1 MRVLQLLLSP
11 LLTLALGLALSGCAT
26 VASDNGHVLIEAISD
41 SQQLTGARCVV
52 KTDSSR
58 WSVVT
63 PADVL
68 IVAADG
74 DLHVSCDKPG
84 YRTSEVVFRAPPG
97 LNSPSVGIGAS
108 GGSGG
113 IGASGLGLGANLP
126 LSFGGKEKAYPS
138 RVLVEMG
145 RS

>member
-1 MRVLQLLLSP
+1 MRDLTPPLILL
-11 LLTLALGLALSGCAT
+11 LGLALSGCAT
-26 VASDNGHVLIEAISD
+26 TASDNGRVLIVATSD
-41 SQQLTGARCVV
+41 SQQLEGARCVV

-58 WSVVT
+58 WNVVT
-63 PADVL
+63 PGDVL
-68 IVAADG
+68 IVEADG
-74 DLHVSCDKPG
+74 DLHVVCDKPG
-84 YRTSEVVFRAPPG
+84 YRTSEVVYRAPPG
-97 LNSPSVGIGAS
+97 LNSPSVGIGAT

-113 IGASGLGLGANLP
+113 IGAVGLGLGANLP

>member
-1 MRVLQLLLSP
+1 MRVLLPS
-11 LLTLALGLALSGCAT
+11 LTLMLGVALSGCAT
-26 VASDNGHVLIEAISD
+26 VASENGHVLIEATSD
-41 SQQLTGARCVV
+41 SQQLSGARCVV

-58 WSVVT
+58 WNVVT
-63 PADVL
+63 PGDVL
-68 IVAADG
+68 IVTADG
-74 DLHVSCDKPG
+74 DLHVVCDKPG
-84 YRTSEVVFRAPPG
+84 YRTSEVVYRAPPG

-113 IGASGLGLGANLP
+113 VGAAGIGLGANLP

>member
-1 MRVLQLLLSP
+1 MRVLQLSP
-11 LLTLALGLALSGCAT
+11 SLLLTLMLGLALSGCAT
-26 VASDNGHVLIEAISD
+26 VASENGHVLIEASSD
-41 SQQLTGARCVV
+41 SQQLEGARCVV

-58 WSVVT
+58 WNVVT
-63 PADVL
+63 PGDVL

-74 DLHVSCDKPG
+74 DLHVVCDKPG
-84 YRTSEVVFRAPPG
+84 YRTSEVVYRAPPG
-97 LNSPSVGIGAS
+97 LNSPSVGIGAA

-113 IGASGLGLGANLP
+113 VGASGIGIGVSLP

>member
-1 MRVLQLLLSP
+1 MRDSLSP
-11 LLTLALGLALSGCAT
+11 LILSLGLALSGCAT
-26 VASDNGHVLIEAISD
+26 IASDNGRVQIEAVSD
-41 SQQLTGARCVV
+41 SQQLAGARCVV

-58 WSVVT
+58 WNVVT
-63 PADVL
+63 PGNVL
-68 IVAADG
+68 IVEADG
-74 DLHVSCDKPG
+74 DLHVVCNKPG
-84 YRTSEVVFRAPPG
+84 YRTSEVVYRAPPG
-97 LNSPSVGIGAS
+97 LNSPSIGIGAT

-113 IGASGLGLGANLP
+113 IGAVGLGLGANLP